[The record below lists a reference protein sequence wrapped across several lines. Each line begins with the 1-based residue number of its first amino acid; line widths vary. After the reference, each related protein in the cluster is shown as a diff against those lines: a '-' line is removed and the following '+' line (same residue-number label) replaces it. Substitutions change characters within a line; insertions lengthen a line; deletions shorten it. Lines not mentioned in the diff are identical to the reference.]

1 MSCSGNESLKHL
13 QSSNTPETMKLNVLY
28 YKIIPTNPQA
38 GQNVDFLQS
47 ISSVPDFTKLNVQF
61 VLILSREAW

>member
-1 MSCSGNESLKHL
+1 ME
-13 QSSNTPETMKLNVLY
+13 LNVLY

-38 GQNVDFLQS
+38 GQNVDFLQFT
-47 ISSVPDFTKLNVQF
+47 SSVPDFPKVNVQF